1 MENINEKPREYSN
14 QELLD
19 MVNETLLNSEYKD
32 FKLAY
37 VLKVKDE
44 SENCYAVAINGDE
57 IIGFNPLEKE
67 IDRMPEWDFCAD
79 NELFQE
85 LEWNREIIYM
95 SLENHYGVWNE
106 ISNCYPD
113 DIEHKEGMQEY
124 LKYCKKQKIDISK
137 IQEDVKGTDVKDV
150 MQYLEKSKKRDE
162 NKIAVI
168 DEHGKCTYKE
178 LMENSKKIGSEIAK
192 KIETK
197 RPVPVL
203 MEKGINALNCI
214 CKLFLC
220 FVKS

>member
-44 SENCYAVAINGDE
+44 IENCYAVAINGDE

-95 SLENHYGVWNE
+95 SLDNHYGVWNE
-106 ISNCYPD
+106 ISNYYPD
-113 DIEHKEGMQEY
+113 DIKHKEGMQEY

-137 IQEDVKGTDVKDV
+137 IQEVVKGTDVKDV
-150 MQYLEKSKKRDE
+150 MQYLEKSKKERE
-162 NKIAVI
+162 
-168 DEHGKCTYKE
+168 
-178 LMENSKKIGSEIAK
+178 
-192 KIETK
+192 
-197 RPVPVL
+197 R
-203 MEKGINALNCI
+203 
-214 CKLFLC
+214 
-220 FVKS
+220 

>member
-44 SENCYAVAINGDE
+44 IENCYAVAINGDE

-85 LEWNREIIYM
+85 LEWNREIIYIF
-95 SLENHYGVWNE
+95 H
-106 ISNCYPD
+106 
-113 DIEHKEGMQEY
+113 
-124 LKYCKKQKIDISK
+124 
-137 IQEDVKGTDVKDV
+137 
-150 MQYLEKSKKRDE
+150 
-162 NKIAVI
+162 
-168 DEHGKCTYKE
+168 
-178 LMENSKKIGSEIAK
+178 
-192 KIETK
+192 
-197 RPVPVL
+197 
-203 MEKGINALNCI
+203 
-214 CKLFLC
+214 
-220 FVKS
+220 

>member
-57 IIGFNPLEKE
+57 IIGFNPLDKE
-67 IDRMPEWDFCAD
+67 IDIIPEWDFCAD

-95 SLENHYGVWNE
+95 SLDNHYGVWNE

-137 IQEDVKGTDVKDV
+137 IQEGVKGTDVKDV
-150 MQYLEKSKKRDE
+150 MQYLEKEK
-162 NKIAVI
+162 
-168 DEHGKCTYKE
+168 
-178 LMENSKKIGSEIAK
+178 NSKDRSD
-192 KIETK
+192 
-197 RPVPVL
+197 R
-203 MEKGINALNCI
+203 
-214 CKLFLC
+214 
-220 FVKS
+220 

>member
-1 MENINEKPREYSN
+1 MENINEKTREYSN

-137 IQEDVKGTDVKDV
+137 IQEVVKGTDVKDV
-150 MQYLEKSKKRDE
+150 MQYLEKSKKERE
-162 NKIAVI
+162 
-168 DEHGKCTYKE
+168 
-178 LMENSKKIGSEIAK
+178 
-192 KIETK
+192 
-197 RPVPVL
+197 R
-203 MEKGINALNCI
+203 
-214 CKLFLC
+214 
-220 FVKS
+220 